1 MQARL
6 RGPAYVD
13 EEEEEISPI
22 SRAVS
27 LIASPFR
34 AAVSKQAQRA
44 YLGSLLFAS
53 ASIILLG
60 IATVA
65 YWIFYFKFV
74 PQIGLERDVHLQF
87 GNGHPWGTAILDSE
101 LASLQPYDVSVM
113 LDLPRTPSNLAA
125 GNFMLDLSLH
135 SRPSKSIMTAA
146 NTSTQVLSHSRRPAI
161 LTYASSV
168 VDTAHKVSRLPFYV
182 FGWRR
187 EAEIL
192 EVNMMEQVEFAKGWR
207 NLPGSLRLEI
217 QSTERMQVYGAKVKF
232 LAKYTGLRWF
242 MYRWK
247 LTSFLVFTGMFW
259 GVSMTSSAIA
269 WLTLSSLFGSGAKEP
284 EKSVKK
290 EERDDRPIKAEEEES
305 DSDSHE
311 ASFKREVEHIKQE
324 EDSDDQALVDPHAAE
339 ADDED
344 DEGQRIRESS
354 GPGTDS
360 GIGTSLE
367 SASAQGVQRRRSRL
381 FGGH

>member
-1 MQARL
+1 M
-6 RGPAYVD
+6 D
-13 EEEEEISPI
+13 EEEEEDISSI
-22 SRAVS
+22 SRAVG

-34 AAVSKQAQRA
+34 AAISKQAQRA
-44 YLGSLLFAS
+44 YLSSLLFAS

-60 IATVA
+60 IAAVS
-65 YWIFYFKFV
+65 YWILYFRFV

-101 LASLQPYDVSVM
+101 LASLQAYDVSVT
-113 LDLPRTPSNLAA
+113 LELPRTPSNLAA
-125 GNFMLDLSLH
+125 GNFMLDLSLY
-135 SRPSKSIMTAA
+135 SRPSKSIITAA

-187 EAEIL
+187 EAETL
-192 EVNMMEQVEFAKGWR
+192 EVDMMEQVEFAKGWR
-207 NLPGSLRLEI
+207 NLPASLRLEI
-217 QSTERMQVYGAKVKF
+217 QSTERMQVYSAKVKF
-232 LAKYTGLRWF
+232 LARFTGLRWF

-247 LTSFLVFTGMFW
+247 ITSFLIFSGMFW
-259 GVSMTSSAIA
+259 GVSMASSAIA
-269 WLTLSSLFGSGAKEP
+269 WLILSSYLGSGAREP
-284 EKSVKK
+284 EKSIKK
-290 EERDDRPIKAEEEES
+290 EEREDRPIKTEEETTDS
-305 DSDSHE
+305 DSDGYQES
-311 ASFKREVEHIKQE
+311 SKQGIGRVKQE
-324 EDSDDQALVDPHAAE
+324 EDPHDEAPFDPHAAE

-344 DEGQRIRESS
+344 DEGQQIRESP
-354 GPGTDS
+354 GAGTDS

-367 SASAQGVQRRRSRL
+367 SASAQGIQRRRSRL